1 MNNKTILIVEDEV
14 MLVESL
20 KLRLQRDGY
29 SVFTAR
35 EGKSGLEIA
44 LHEKP
49 DLILLD
55 LIMPIMDGLSML
67 EELRKDP
74 WGKTAKI
81 VMLTNLQ
88 DEAKTKRARLL
99 DIKDTDYILKA
110 DSDLNNISRIVAK
123 KLA

>member
-1 MNNKTILIVEDEV
+1 MKNNTLLIVEDEM

-29 SVFTAR
+29 TVFTAR
-35 EGKSGLEIA
+35 EGKTGLEIA
-44 LHEKP
+44 LREKP

-55 LIMPIMDGLSML
+55 LVMPIMDGLSML
-67 EELRKDP
+67 EELRKDL
-74 WGKTAKI
+74 WGKTAKVI
-81 VMLTNLQ
+81 MLTNLQ
-88 DEAKTKRARLL
+88 DEAKTKRARRL
-99 DIKDTDYILKA
+99 DINDTDYILKA